1 MYKRRMIR
9 LCQNLR
15 VLPTGCEGIIP
26 NVCVIILRMGRI
38 DCMRVVITSFSGSL
52 KRGSLAR
59 TPGDLLAS
67 SIVTMGHVIL
77 IAHSDFLA
85 LITSQFQATTD
96 IGCD

>member
-1 MYKRRMIR
+1 MYKRRTMR
-9 LCQNLR
+9 LCHNLR
-15 VLPTGCEGIIP
+15 VLPTRCEGIIS
-26 NVCVIILRMGRI
+26 NDVILRMGRI
-38 DCMRVVITSFSGSL
+38 DCTRVVITSFSGSL

-67 SIVTMGHVIL
+67 SIVTMRHVIL
-77 IAHSDFLA
+77 IAHGDFLA

>member
-1 MYKRRMIR
+1 MYKRRTIR
-9 LCQNLR
+9 LCHNLR
-15 VLPTGCEGIIP
+15 VLPTGCEGIIIS
-26 NVCVIILRMGRI
+26 NVIILRMGRI

-52 KRGSLAR
+52 KRGPLTR

-67 SIVTMGHVIL
+67 SIVTMRHIIL
-77 IAHSDFLA
+77 IAHGDFLA

>member
-1 MYKRRMIR
+1 MYKRRTIR
-9 LCQNLR
+9 LCHNLR

-26 NVCVIILRMGRI
+26 NVIILRMERI
-38 DCMRVVITSFSGSL
+38 DCIRVVITSFSGSL
-52 KRGSLAR
+52 KRGSLIR

-67 SIVTMGHVIL
+67 SIMTMRHVIL
-77 IAHSDFLA
+77 IAHGDFLA

>member
-1 MYKRRMIR
+1 MYKRRTIR
-9 LCQNLR
+9 LCHDLR
-15 VLPTGCEGIIP
+15 VLSTGCEGIIP
-26 NVCVIILRMGRI
+26 NVIILRMRRI
-38 DCMRVVITSFSGSL
+38 DCMGVVIASFSGSL

-67 SIVTMGHVIL
+67 SIVTMRHVIL
-77 IAHSDFLA
+77 IAHGDFLA